1 MNMQSGV
8 VSRKAESEVDGLVT
22 PEHHIKGGKGVEEK
36 SGCAETIMGTATS
49 LHSRAANVSGH

>member
-1 MNMQSGV
+1 M
-8 VSRKAESEVDGLVT
+8 SRKAESEVDGLVT

-49 LHSRAANVSGH
+49 LYSRAANVSGH